1 MIVVG
6 AGAAPEILG
15 RGAAVVIDEALYE
28 ASLPELACDRPDQHK
43 RFIRADN
50 CRLAQRSE
58 DKPDR
63 GEPSLRYNARHSVRH
78 DDL

>member
-6 AGAAPEILG
+6 ARAAPEILG
-15 RGAAVVIDEALYE
+15 RVAAVVIDEVLYE
-28 ASLPELACDRPDQHK
+28 TSLPKLACDRPGQHK

-50 CRLAQRSE
+50 RKRAQGSE

-63 GEPSLRYNARHSVRH
+63 REPSLRYN
-78 DDL
+78 DL